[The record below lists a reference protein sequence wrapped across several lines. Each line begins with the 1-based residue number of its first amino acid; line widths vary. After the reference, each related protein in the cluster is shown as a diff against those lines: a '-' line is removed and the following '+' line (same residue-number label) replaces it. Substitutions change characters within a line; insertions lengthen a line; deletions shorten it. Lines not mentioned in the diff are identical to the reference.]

1 MRCYFHLFSDQEEIL
16 DEVGVEV
23 PDLNHAKVEALK
35 AISELQIEIGGE
47 AEDWS
52 GWRLEIV
59 CPQGTLLHS
68 IPLKSTLH

>member
-23 PDLNHAKVEALK
+23 PDLKHAKVEALK

-68 IPLKSTLH
+68 IPLKNTLH

>member
-23 PDLNHAKVEALK
+23 PDLKHAKVEALK

-47 AEDWS
+47 AGDWS

-68 IPLKSTLH
+68 MPLKNTLH

>member
-23 PDLNHAKVEALK
+23 PDLKHAKVEALR

-47 AEDWS
+47 ADDWS

-68 IPLKSTLH
+68 IPLKNTLH

>member
-23 PDLNHAKVEALK
+23 PDLKHAKAEALK

-68 IPLKSTLH
+68 IPLKNTLH